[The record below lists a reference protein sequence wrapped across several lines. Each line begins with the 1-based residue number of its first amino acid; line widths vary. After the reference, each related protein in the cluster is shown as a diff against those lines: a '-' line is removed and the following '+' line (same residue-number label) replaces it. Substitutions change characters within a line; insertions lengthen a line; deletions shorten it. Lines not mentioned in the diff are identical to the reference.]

1 MLAGEK
7 REEDEQVAMN
17 GSARYWLLRRAL
29 LAWLAASRRSV
40 RVLGVGRAP
49 KSAAALYICHRFRFL
64 DALIVASVCDQALAI
79 IASREPRGPLQRLL
93 ASGLNII
100 RCRPEPEA
108 WHSALRAC
116 TEVLLSGGIVVVLET
131 PESIGP
137 SGDPNHTALAL
148 ACEAWSGA
156 FPGQSPAVLPIHR
169 FDPGRREN
177 EILIHIGGRVHLD
190 GWSDVQN
197 DVSSSPT
204 SQQVCGKNVF
214 ALEDSLLEEL
224 FGDLHDALQDRLRER
239 WKVRPTWNQNV
250 DRFRLSSCATECL
263 SRINQHEPETL
274 VALRQGCEMNRET
287 RRQSSLAD
295 LRADVGRKQLP
306 IPKQLLR
313 WTEGILGLP
322 VACWGLLNHLIPALL
337 LYVLGLAKRG
347 QRVELETWLAR
358 ALVVLG
364 GYGGQ
369 IALVDGVFGRAAA
382 GYYALTLPMSGAYL
396 FRYWWLLQQSA
407 SVSLC
412 GVKALPLR
420 AGKSSGK
427 RLLEKLDQILATAVT
442 VPPLGSP

>member
-1 MLAGEK
+1 M
-7 REEDEQVAMN
+7 
-17 GSARYWLLRRAL
+17 
-29 LAWLAASRRSV
+29 
-40 RVLGVGRAP
+40 
-49 KSAAALYICHRFRFL
+49 
-64 DALIVASVCDQALAI
+64 ASVCDQPLAI
-79 IASREPRGPLQRLL
+79 VASREPRGPLQRLL
-93 ASGLNII
+93 AWGLNIT
-100 RCRPEPEA
+100 RCRREPEV

-116 TEVLLSGGIVVVLET
+116 TEVLFSGGMVVVLET

-137 SGDPNHTALAL
+137 SGDRNHTALAL

-156 FPGQSPAVLPIHR
+156 FPGQPPAVLPIHR

-190 GWSDVQN
+190 GWSNVQN

-204 SQQVCGKNVF
+204 FQQVCGKNVF

-224 FGDLHDALQDRLRER
+224 FGDLHDALQGRLQER
-239 WKVRPTWNQNV
+239 WKARPAWNQNV

-263 SRINQHEPETL
+263 RRINQHEPENL
-274 VALRQGCEMNRET
+274 VALRKMCEMNRET
-287 RRQSSLAD
+287 RRQLSLAN

-306 IPKQLLR
+306 ILKRLLR

-337 LYVLGLAKRG
+337 LYVWGLAKRG
-347 QRVELETWLAR
+347 QHVEPETWLAR

-364 GYGGQ
+364 CYGGQ

-407 SVSLC
+407 SVSLH
-412 GVKALPLR
+412 GVKAFPLR
-420 AGKSSGK
+420 VGQSSGK
-427 RLLEKLDQILATAVT
+427 SMLDKLDAILATAVT
-442 VPPLGSP
+442 IPPLESP